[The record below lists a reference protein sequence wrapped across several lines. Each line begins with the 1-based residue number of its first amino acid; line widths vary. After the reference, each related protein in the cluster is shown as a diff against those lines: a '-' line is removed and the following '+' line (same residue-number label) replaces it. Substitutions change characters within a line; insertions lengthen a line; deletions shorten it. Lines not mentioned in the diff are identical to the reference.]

1 MRRHLDKKGR
11 AARERG
17 VTMMIVIVAI
27 AILTAVATEFAY
39 NSRVDLQL
47 ATNQRDEVRAYFLAR
62 SGIGLS
68 RLLLRFQ
75 KQVDTI
81 QIPNIAQLLGGLSG
95 GTGGGLG
102 GLGGTA
108 GSTGGVG
115 AAGAAGAG
123 GGVKLQPLDAGRIG
137 CTMFQM

>member
-1 MRRHLDKKGR
+1 MRRRLDKRSR

-17 VTMMIVIVAI
+17 VTLMIVIVAI

-81 QIPNIAQLLGGLSG
+81 QIPNIAQTGWSG
-95 GTGGGLG
+95 RWNGITTG
-102 GLGGTA
+102 
-108 GSTGGVG
+108 SRD
-115 AAGAAGAG
+115 AG
-123 GGVKLQPLDAGRIG
+123 GGPFHRNEHPALEACAEGAAPGV
-137 CTMFQM
+137 